1 MKVILMLIVTGL
13 VLGAAEKNE
22 IKDWSSQEEM
32 HKHYISEFEKAE
44 DFGMRRTLIID
55 YNRFK
60 TLTVDGQQYRF
71 SSMNLIS
78 VTDRKKPVL
87 WLTHGVPNRTTIKDK
102 NIKKRSLSIE
112 EKESFRQLKN
122 GKKFLTAKQGDTLVL
137 TGVLRAEEGCIR
149 CHDDYSK
156 GDLMG
161 AFKYILTPAG
171 LGLERTKKL
180 QQKVL
185 PKQQKQKDGR
195 KLPGIS

>member
-1 MKVILMLIVTGL
+1 MKVILMLMMTGL
-13 VLGAAEKNE
+13 VLGAAEKVE

-32 HKHYISEFEKAE
+32 HKHYIGEFEKAQG
-44 DFGMRRTLIID
+44 FGVERTLVID
-55 YNRFK
+55 YNHFK
-60 TLTVDGQQYRF
+60 NLTVDGQAYRF
-71 SSMNLIS
+71 SSMKLIS

-87 WLTHGVPNRTTIKDK
+87 WLTHGVPNRTMIKSK
-102 NIKKRSLSIE
+102 QAKKRSLSIE
-112 EKESFRQLKN
+112 EKESFRQLRN

-171 LGLERTKKL
+171 LGLKKTNKKL
-180 QQKVL
+180 QQKLL
-185 PKQQKQKDGR
+185 PQKQKEDK